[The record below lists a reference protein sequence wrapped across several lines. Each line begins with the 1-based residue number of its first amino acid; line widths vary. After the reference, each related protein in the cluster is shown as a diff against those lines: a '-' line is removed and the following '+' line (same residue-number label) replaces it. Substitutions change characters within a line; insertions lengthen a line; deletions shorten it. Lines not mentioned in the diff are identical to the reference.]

1 MKISTAS
8 QGKTSATTV
17 AIALGDR
24 SDKE

>member
-8 QGKTSATTV
+8 QGKTSAIAV